1 MMPTVPERRTRDTED
16 LPTKLEH
23 AFSEMSRKDKA
34 RFQIFG
40 FGMLSFSIALPM
52 VGGLF
57 ISIPG
62 YYWLFS
68 GVVMLISVCFL
79 VPRLGVYLI
88 TSLPNGIAKIVP
100 SAKLKDMITNTVD
113 RRGEVVPEVP
123 EDVPEVE

>member
-1 MMPTVPERRTRDTED
+1 MPSVPERRTRDTED

-23 AFSEMSRKDKA
+23 AFSSMSRREKA
-34 RFQIFG
+34 RFQFFG
-40 FGMLSFSIALPM
+40 FAMVSFSIGLPM

-57 ISIPG
+57 IEIPG

-68 GVVMLISVCFL
+68 GVVLLIGVCFL

-88 TSLPNGIAKIVP
+88 TSLPNGIAKIIP

-113 RRGEVVPEVP
+113 RRGDVELPDEPEVQ
-123 EDVPEVE
+123 